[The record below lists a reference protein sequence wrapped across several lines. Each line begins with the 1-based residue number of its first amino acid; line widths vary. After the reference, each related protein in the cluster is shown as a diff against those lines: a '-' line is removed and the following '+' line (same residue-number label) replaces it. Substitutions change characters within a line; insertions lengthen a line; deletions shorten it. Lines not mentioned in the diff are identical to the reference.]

1 MKTLLVDA
9 GYMFNPEDMSIQK
22 VMHKRTGIDRMYL
35 VEEDC
40 TVKLGDA
47 SKEAKAGD
55 LVVTF
60 YEGDFQEKF
69 VVVTCPEWTNNIK
82 EYDRIQQEEKER
94 WALKCANKSN
104 VKMYTPCDADDCETC
119 AA

>member
-9 GYMFNPEDMSIQK
+9 GYMFNPEDMSMQK
-22 VMHKRTGIDRMYL
+22 VESKRESINRIYL

-40 TVKLGDA
+40 TVKLDNT

-55 LVVTF
+55 LVVIF
-60 YEGDFQEKF
+60 YEGYFPEKF
-69 VVVTCPEWTNNIK
+69 VVVTCPEWADNIK
-82 EYDRIQQEEKER
+82 EYDRIRQEEKER
-94 WALKCANKSN
+94 WALKCANESN
-104 VKMYTPCDADDCETC
+104 VKMYTPCDAGDCETC

>member
-9 GYMFNPEDMSIQK
+9 GYMFNPEDMNMQK
-22 VMHKRTGIDRMYL
+22 VPRKRTSVDRIYL

-40 TVKLGDA
+40 TVKLGDV

-55 LVVTF
+55 LVVEF
-60 YEGDFQEKF
+60 YEGYFPEKF

-82 EYDRIQQEEKER
+82 EYDRIEQEEKEK
-94 WALKCANKSN
+94 WAKRANEN
-104 VKMYTPCDADDCETC
+104 VKMYTPCDAGDCEAC

>member
-9 GYMFNPEDMSIQK
+9 GYMFNPEDMSMQK
-22 VMHKRTGIDRMYL
+22 VPHKRTGVDRIFL
-35 VEEDC
+35 IEEDC
-40 TVKLGDA
+40 IVKLGDA

-55 LVVTF
+55 FVVTF
-60 YEGDFQEKF
+60 YEGYFPEKF

-82 EYDRIQQEEKER
+82 EYDRIEQEQKEK
-94 WALKCANKSN
+94 WAIKCANEN
-104 VKMYTPCDADDCETC
+104 PRCEPCVTDDCETC